1 MDIQKELFEKLRP
14 LIPANKTMAEYMA
27 DLLYLSNDSIYRRLR
42 GETQLSLQ
50 ELKTICQHFGLSAD
64 SLINLRRENQITCD
78 VGKVGKSQNGFMD
91 FLKGLNLE
99 LEKLAQFANPHV
111 IYSGKDIPFF
121 YNLMFPRL
129 FAFKYHMWMQVFAL
143 NPDYIHKTFDPE
155 IKDPELISAAR
166 KILQRFNSVPSIEI
180 WNEENINGILIQ
192 IDFYRNS
199 KYFSSTAEI
208 LSMYDEVDEL
218 IYHIEKQA
226 EAGYKFLPGQ
236 NPDIQQ
242 GHYSMLIN
250 KVSLSDN
257 LILVRSGDRC
267 KTFINYTVLDF
278 ISTND
283 PGFCLEVETYLQN
296 IIRRSTQI
304 SQENI
309 KMRSIF
315 FNHQHQKVQQKRNSL

>member
-1 MDIQKELFEKLRP
+1 
-14 LIPANKTMAEYMA
+14 MAEYMGEI
-27 DLLYLSNDSIYRRLR
+27 LYLSNDSIYRRLR

-64 SLINLRRENQITCD
+64 TLINLRRENQITCD
-78 VGKVGKSQNGFMD
+78 VGKVGKSQNGFID

-99 LEKLAQFANPHV
+99 LEKLNQFANPQI

-121 YNLMFPRL
+121 YNLMFPKL

-143 NPDYIHKTFDPE
+143 NPDYIHKNFDPE
-155 IKDPELISAAR
+155 IKDAELITAAR
-166 KILQRFNSVPSIEI
+166 KTLQVFNGVPSIEI

-192 IDFYRNS
+192 IDFYKNS
-199 KYFSSTAEI
+199 KYFSSAAEI
-208 LSMYDEVDEL
+208 ISLYDEVDEL
-218 IYHIEKQA
+218 ISHIEKQA
-226 EAGYKFLPGQ
+226 ETGYKFLPGQ
-236 NPDIQQ
+236 NPDFQQ
-242 GHYSMLIN
+242 GNYSMLIN

-257 LILVRSGDRC
+257 LIWVRSGDRC
-267 KTFINYTVLDF
+267 KTFINYTVLNF
-278 ISTND
+278 ISTHD
-283 PGFCLEVETYLQN
+283 IGFCKEVETYLHN

-315 FNHQHQKVQQKRNSL
+315 FNHQHQKVQHYRGNL